1 MYYNFEPSKKE
12 KFLYYCFYGLYIIQL
27 PFAMLFMIQYYKS
40 LIRFLF
46 RLKETDFVF
55 TSTGNIIFGLFGFFI
70 WIPLSAYILYLVFS
84 FVFNMKS
91 TFEYYDEKYKKN
103 YLHRGGRYGF
113 SFGTFKR
120 DKIACVIIEIAAG
133 ILFLF
138 SIFYNIRV
146 TDQGIFHKKFFSFH
160 TEKIEWHDINKL
172 ELDLGIRNTKKET
185 DLIPHFYIY
194 YSDYKLDIWNGFG
207 MGSPSPEEIMNFTDS
222 VRSNNQ
228 NVTVNTNFNLNG
240 KTINMLRKYKNGEQ
254 SIQTIYNYLQ
264 NY

>member
-40 LIRFLF
+40 LIKFLF

-91 TFEYYDEKYKKN
+91 TFEYYDEKYKEN
-103 YLHRGGRYGF
+103 YPHRGGRYNI
-113 SFGTFKR
+113 SFGTLKR
-120 DKIACVIIEIAAG
+120 DKIACVIIEIAAA

-146 TDQGIFHKKFFSFH
+146 TDQGIFHKKFFSFR
-160 TEKIEWHDINKL
+160 TEKIEWNDINKL
-172 ELDLGIRNTKKET
+172 ELDLEIRNTKKET

-194 YSDYKLDIWNGFG
+194 YSDNKLDIWNGFG
-207 MGSPSPEEIMNFTDS
+207 MGSPSPEEIMKFTDS
-222 VRSNNQ
+222 VRLNNQ
-228 NVTVNTNFNLNG
+228 NVTVNTNFNLDG
-240 KTINMLRKYKNGEQ
+240 KTMKMLRKYKNGEQ
-254 SIQTIYNYLQ
+254 DIQTVYNYLR